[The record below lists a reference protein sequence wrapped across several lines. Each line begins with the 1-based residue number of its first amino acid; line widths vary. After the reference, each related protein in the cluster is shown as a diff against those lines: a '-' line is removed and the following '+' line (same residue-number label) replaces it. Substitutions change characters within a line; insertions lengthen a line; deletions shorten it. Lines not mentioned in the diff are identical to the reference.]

1 MRKKFLICIIP
12 IVLII
17 GIIVI
22 VMNNNKKKYQYEV
35 EKLGTVNYFLFVQNN
50 KYGVIDRDGNIIVE
64 PNYDII
70 EIPNPSKDLFICKS
84 NYDANKK
91 EYSVQVFDRNKN
103 QILYQ
108 YYIVEAIELNN
119 VDDNGFYEK
128 SVLKYKSNGLYGL
141 IDFSGKKITK
151 AEYESI
157 EGFEF
162 NEGLMLVKKSGK
174 YGIINM
180 NGAVVIKPKYD
191 EIYSDKYYEEDTK
204 FKKSGYI
211 VGIKSNNGMRYG
223 YIDSDRKMILKN
235 EFNDIYRIEEKND
248 STYLIAFKDG
258 KAGIYNKN
266 KNILKHEYEDIEYN
280 AKNDLLMIQKAS
292 KQGVARF
299 DGTIV
304 VPIEYDNILFAGS
317 YINAKKEDIVDI
329 FDKNG
334 NKEQNNQYTSKQ
346 DFNNGKYSII
356 STTDDEFKIIID
368 NGKVIENRY
377 TYVQYLFDKYFIVQK
392 DNKFG
397 VVDDEGKSV
406 IDCKYEVIQP
416 TLDFGIIQLLD
427 EDGKI
432 EILDKNF
439 NTVVEASKISIS
451 MYSSYLKVSGKD
463 KEIYIDKDGRVVNN
477 SNVENENNLYP
488 EKIKNYDKIDLGYGC
503 PYYINQNNE

>member
-35 EKLGTVNYFLFVQNN
+35 EKLETVNYFLFVQNN
-50 KYGVIDRDGNIIVE
+50 KYGVIDRDGNVVVD
-64 PNYDII
+64 PSYDII

-91 EYSVQVFDRNKN
+91 EYSVQVFDKNKN

-108 YYIVEAIELNN
+108 YYIVEAIGLNN

-128 SVLKYKSNGLYGL
+128 SILKYKSNGLYGL

-157 EGFEF
+157 DGFEF

-180 NGAVVIKPKYD
+180 NGAVVVKPKYD

-211 VGIKSNNGMRYG
+211 VGIKSNDGMRYG
-223 YIDSDRKMILKN
+223 YIDSERKMLLKN

-258 KAGIYNKN
+258 KAGIYNKK
-266 KNILKHEYEDIEYN
+266 KNILKHDYEDIEYN
-280 AKNDLLMIQKAS
+280 AKNDLLMVQRAS

-299 DGTIV
+299 DGSII

-317 YINAKKEDIVDI
+317 YINAKKEDYVDI
-329 FDKNG
+329 YDRNG
-334 NKEQNNQYTSKQ
+334 NKEQSNQYTSKQ
-346 DFNNGKYSII
+346 DFNNGRYSVI

-368 NGKVIENRY
+368 NGKVIEDGY
-377 TYVQYLFDKYFIVQK
+377 SYVQYLFDKYFIVQK

-397 VVDDEGKSV
+397 VIDDEGKLV
-406 IDCKYEVIQP
+406 IDCRYDVIQP
-416 TLDFGIIQLLD
+416 TLEFGIIQLLD
-427 EDGKI
+427 KDGKI
-432 EILDKNF
+432 EILDRNF
-439 NTVVEASKISIS
+439 NTIVEASKVSIS
-451 MYSSYLKVSGKD
+451 MYSNYLKVSGND
-463 KEIYIDKDGRVVNN
+463 KEVYIDKNGKVVNY
-477 SNVENENNLYP
+477 SDVENENNLYP
-488 EKIKNYDKIDLGYGC
+488 ETIKDYQRIDLGYGC

>member
-141 IDFSGKKITK
+141 IDFTGKKITK

-223 YIDSDRKMILKN
+223 YIDSERKMILKN

-258 KAGIYNKN
+258 KAGIYNK
-266 KNILKHEYEDIEYN
+266 
-280 AKNDLLMIQKAS
+280 
-292 KQGVARF
+292 
-299 DGTIV
+299 
-304 VPIEYDNILFAGS
+304 
-317 YINAKKEDIVDI
+317 
-329 FDKNG
+329 
-334 NKEQNNQYTSKQ
+334 
-346 DFNNGKYSII
+346 
-356 STTDDEFKIIID
+356 
-368 NGKVIENRY
+368 
-377 TYVQYLFDKYFIVQK
+377 
-392 DNKFG
+392 
-397 VVDDEGKSV
+397 
-406 IDCKYEVIQP
+406 
-416 TLDFGIIQLLD
+416 
-427 EDGKI
+427 
-432 EILDKNF
+432 
-439 NTVVEASKISIS
+439 
-451 MYSSYLKVSGKD
+451 
-463 KEIYIDKDGRVVNN
+463 
-477 SNVENENNLYP
+477 
-488 EKIKNYDKIDLGYGC
+488 
-503 PYYINQNNE
+503 